1 MIRQRIAKA
10 LHKAL
15 LALAALCALPADA
28 AETIRIGYQK
38 SSTLTV
44 ILKTN
49 GVLEKALAPLGYEVA
64 WREFT
69 SGLPLLEALN
79 VGSVDFSADVA
90 DTVPIFAQAAG
101 AKLVFVAEE
110 AASPHAQAIVVPRE
124 SAIKTVADLKGKK
137 VAVTKAAGSHYLL
150 LAALKNAGLSFS
162 DISPAYLTPADGRSA
177 LVAGHVDAW
186 VAWDPFFAVA
196 QDQSGA
202 RLLADGEGLANYKRY
217 YLSSKAFAGR
227 HPEVLDV
234 VYSKLRDTGLWVK
247 AEPATAATLLSGLW
261 GLDPQSIA
269 KANGRRSY
277 RIGVVTREGLSEQQA
292 IADAFLAE
300 KLLPARVETG
310 ALEIWSPK
318 TP

>member
-1 MIRQRIAKA
+1 MSAIFLKFARSAVVA
-10 LHKAL
+10 LTTL
-15 LALAALCALPADA
+15 GSLPAGA

-44 ILKTN
+44 VLKTN

-101 AKLVFVAEE
+101 AKFVFVAEE
-110 AASPHAQAIVVPRE
+110 AASPRAQAIVVLKDSKV
-124 SAIKTVADLKGKK
+124 SAVADLKGKK

-150 LAALKNAGLSFS
+150 LAALKKAGVSFS
-162 DISPAYLTPADGRSA
+162 EISPAYLTPADGRSA
-177 LVAGHVDAW
+177 LASGHVDAW

-196 QDQSGA
+196 QDQSGV
-202 RLLADGEGLANYKRY
+202 RTVADGAGLANYKRY
-217 YLSSKAFAGR
+217 YLAAKTFAER
-227 HPEVLDV
+227 HPDALDV
-234 VYSKLRDTGLWVK
+234 IYGKLKEAGIWVK
-247 AEPATAATLLSGLW
+247 ADPAAAATLLSGLW
-261 GLDPQSIA
+261 GLDVKSVA

-277 RIGVVTREGLSEQQA
+277 RVGAVTRDGLSEQQS
-292 IADAFLAE
+292 IADAFLGE
-300 KLLPARVETG
+300 KLLPAPVDTKTV
-310 ALEIWSPK
+310 EIWSPK
-318 TP
+318 QP

>member
-1 MIRQRIAKA
+1 MNDNLLKMARRA
-10 LHKAL
+10 LV
-15 LALAALCALPADA
+15 ALAALCALPAVA

-49 GVLEKALAPLGYEVA
+49 GALEKALSPLGYEIA

-110 AASPHAQAIVVPRE
+110 AASPQAQAIVVSKE
-124 SAIKTVADLKGKK
+124 SPVQTVGDLKGKK

-150 LAALKNAGLSFS
+150 LAALKKAGLSFAE
-162 DISPAYLTPADGRSA
+162 ITPAYLTPADGRSA
-177 LVAGHVDAW
+177 LTAGHVDAW

-196 QDQSGA
+196 QDQSGV
-202 RLLADGEGLANYKRY
+202 RLIADGTGLANYKRY
-217 YLSSKAFAGR
+217 YLAAKAFAER
-227 HPEVLDV
+227 HPDALDV
-234 VYSKLRDTGLWVK
+234 IYGKLKETGAWVK
-247 AEPATAATLLSGLW
+247 ADPAAAATLLSGLW
-261 GLDPQSIA
+261 GLDARSIE
-269 KANGRRSY
+269 KANARRSY
-277 RIGVVTREGLSEQQA
+277 RVGAVTRDGLAEQQS

-300 KLLPARVETG
+300 KLLPAPVDTKTV
-310 ALEIWSPK
+310 EIWTPK
-318 TP
+318 QP